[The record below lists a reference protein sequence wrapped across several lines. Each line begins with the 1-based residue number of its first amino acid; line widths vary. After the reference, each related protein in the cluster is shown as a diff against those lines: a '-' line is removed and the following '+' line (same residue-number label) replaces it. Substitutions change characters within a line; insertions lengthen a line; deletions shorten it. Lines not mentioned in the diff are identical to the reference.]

1 MALLDCRQ
9 SPQLWRWGE
18 QPVPGGAESRDPRV
32 CKGDHLDPAVLGG
45 RTTPGVAGLFQI
57 VDHRCDVVTTPVSV
71 TVRESRAYIVTAAD
85 SGKAA
90 RLGRSDRVELT
101 PSSIAGAP
109 TGTTVAGRARPLDRS
124 AARALGLLRP
134 TRAVFWSWLL
144 YRVRGHRMTFFEITP
159 RRDQ

>member
-1 MALLDCRQ
+1 M
-9 SPQLWRWGE
+9 
-18 QPVPGGAESRDPRV
+18 RDQV
-32 CKGDHLDPAVLGG
+32 EDATL
-45 RTTPGVAGLFQI
+45 AGLARSATVLLTTFRTSGQA
-57 VDHRCDVVTTPVSV
+57 VTTPVSV
-71 TVRESRAYIVTAAD
+71 TVRGNRAYIVTATD

-124 AARALGLLRP
+124 ATRALGLLRP

-159 RRDQ
+159 RPR

>member
-1 MALLDCRQ
+1 M
-9 SPQLWRWGE
+9 
-18 QPVPGGAESRDPRV
+18 RDQV
-32 CKGDHLDPAVLGG
+32 EDATL
-45 RTTPGVAGLFQI
+45 AGLARSATVLLTTF
-57 VDHRCDVVTTPVSV
+57 RTSGRAVTTPVSV
-71 TVRESRAYIVTAAD
+71 TVRGNRAYIVTATD

-90 RLGRSDRVELT
+90 RLGRSDRVDLT

-124 AARALGLLRP
+124 ATRALGLLRP

-159 RRDQ
+159 RPR

>member
-1 MALLDCRQ
+1 M
-9 SPQLWRWGE
+9 
-18 QPVPGGAESRDPRV
+18 RDQADDARF
-32 CKGDHLDPAVLGG
+32 
-45 RTTPGVAGLFQI
+45 AGLARSAT
-57 VDHRCDVVTTPVSV
+57 VLLTTFRTSGRAVPVSV
-71 TVRESRAYIVTAAD
+71 TVRGNRAYIVTATD

-124 AARALGLLRP
+124 ATRALGLLRP

-159 RRDQ
+159 RPR

>member
-1 MALLDCRQ
+1 M
-9 SPQLWRWGE
+9 
-18 QPVPGGAESRDPRV
+18 RDQV
-32 CKGDHLDPAVLGG
+32 EDATL
-45 RTTPGVAGLFQI
+45 AGLARSATVLLTTF
-57 VDHRCDVVTTPVSV
+57 RTSGRAVTTPVSV
-71 TVRESRAYIVTAAD
+71 TVRGNRAYIVTATD

-124 AARALGLLRP
+124 ATRALGLLRP

-144 YRVRGHRMTFFEITP
+144 YRVRGHRMTFFEITARP
-159 RRDQ
+159 R

>member
-1 MALLDCRQ
+1 
-9 SPQLWRWGE
+9 
-18 QPVPGGAESRDPRV
+18 VRDQV
-32 CKGDHLDPAVLGG
+32 EDATFAVLARSGTVLLTTFRTSG
-45 RTTPGVAGLFQI
+45 RA
-57 VDHRCDVVTTPVSV
+57 VTTPVSV
-71 TVRESRAYIVTAAD
+71 TVRESRRAYIVTAAD

>member
-1 MALLDCRQ
+1 M
-9 SPQLWRWGE
+9 
-18 QPVPGGAESRDPRV
+18 RDQV
-32 CKGDHLDPAVLGG
+32 EDAKL
-45 RTTPGVAGLFQI
+45 AGLARSATVLLTTFRTSGQA
-57 VDHRCDVVTTPVSV
+57 VTTPVSV
-71 TVRESRAYIVTAAD
+71 TVRGNRAYIVTATD

-124 AARALGLLRP
+124 ATRALGLLRP

-159 RRDQ
+159 RPR

>member
-1 MALLDCRQ
+1 M
-9 SPQLWRWGE
+9 
-18 QPVPGGAESRDPRV
+18 RDEV
-32 CKGDHLDPAVLGG
+32 EDA
-45 RTTPGVAGLFQI
+45 TFAGLARSATVLLTTF
-57 VDHRCDVVTTPVSV
+57 RTSGRAVTTPVSV
-71 TVRESRAYIVTAAD
+71 TVRGSRAYVVTAAD
-85 SGKAA
+85 SGKAV

-134 TRAVFWSWLL
+134 TGPVFWSWLL

>member
-1 MALLDCRQ
+1 M
-9 SPQLWRWGE
+9 
-18 QPVPGGAESRDPRV
+18 RDQV
-32 CKGDHLDPAVLGG
+32 EDAKL
-45 RTTPGVAGLFQI
+45 AGLARSATVLLTTF
-57 VDHRCDVVTTPVSV
+57 RTSGRAVTTPVSV
-71 TVRESRAYIVTAAD
+71 TVRGNRAYIVTATD

-124 AARALGLLRP
+124 ATRALGLLRP

-159 RRDQ
+159 RPR

>member
-1 MALLDCRQ
+1 M
-9 SPQLWRWGE
+9 
-18 QPVPGGAESRDPRV
+18 RDQV
-32 CKGDHLDPAVLGG
+32 EDATL
-45 RTTPGVAGLFQI
+45 AGLARSATVLLTTF
-57 VDHRCDVVTTPVSV
+57 RTSGRAVTTPVSV
-71 TVRESRAYIVTAAD
+71 TVRGNRAYIVTATD

-124 AARALGLLRP
+124 ATRALGLLRP

-144 YRVRGHRMTFFEITP
+144 YRVRGHHMTFFEITP
-159 RRDQ
+159 RPR

>member
-1 MALLDCRQ
+1 M
-9 SPQLWRWGE
+9 
-18 QPVPGGAESRDPRV
+18 RDQV
-32 CKGDHLDPAVLGG
+32 EDATL
-45 RTTPGVAGLFQI
+45 AGLARSATVLLTTF
-57 VDHRCDVVTTPVSV
+57 RTSGRAVTTPVSV
-71 TVRESRAYIVTAAD
+71 TVRGNRAYIVTATD

-124 AARALGLLRP
+124 ATRALGLLRP

-159 RRDQ
+159 RPR

>member
-1 MALLDCRQ
+1 M
-9 SPQLWRWGE
+9 
-18 QPVPGGAESRDPRV
+18 RDQV
-32 CKGDHLDPAVLGG
+32 EDATL
-45 RTTPGVAGLFQI
+45 AGLARSATVLLTTFRTSGQA
-57 VDHRCDVVTTPVSV
+57 VTTPVSV
-71 TVRESRAYIVTAAD
+71 TVRGNRAYIVTATD

-124 AARALGLLRP
+124 ARRALGLLRP

-159 RRDQ
+159 RPR